1 MLCGLHLIA
10 TPIRLGPCLEVQ
22 QLTLRSCKAVPRA
35 DGAQRQLAASDCHAY
50 DQNAQYKVQFC
61 LLCRDRHILRHI
73 FRLGITQHISARPN
87 RFDMIFAAGGFAQ
100 FLTKFTNENIYNF
113 KLRFIHTT
121 VKMV

>member
-10 TPIRLGPCLEVQ
+10 TPIRFGPCLEVQ
-22 QLTLRSCKAVPRA
+22 QLTLRSYKAVPRA
-35 DGAQRQLAASDCHAY
+35 DGAQRQLEASDCHAY

-73 FRLGITQHISARPN
+73 FRLGITQHISAPPN